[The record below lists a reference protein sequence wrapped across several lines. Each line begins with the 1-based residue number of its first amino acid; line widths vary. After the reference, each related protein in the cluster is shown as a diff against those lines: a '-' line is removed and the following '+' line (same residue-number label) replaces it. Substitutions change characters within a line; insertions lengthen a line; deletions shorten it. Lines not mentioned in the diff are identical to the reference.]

1 MISTDIELTEEEI
14 IELYGKRWD
23 IEPYHKVLKSTLK
36 LEKEFQFRSF
46 DAIVAHAALVVAR
59 YVFLAVESR
68 ENLDERS
75 IGELFWFTCD
85 ELKDISFS
93 ESFEL
98 LISTFAN
105 FLREQLRLAKEVI
118 DSLVLRFALSLPCYI
133 KARLRFQMCES

>member
-1 MISTDIELTEEEI
+1 MISTDIDLTEEEI

-59 YVFLAVESR
+59 YTFLAVQSR
-68 ENLDERS
+68 ENIDERS

-105 FLREQLRLAKEVI
+105 FLCEQLRLAKDVI
-118 DSLVLRFALSLPCYI
+118 DSLVLRFAVSQRGRAELFLI
-133 KARLRFQMCES
+133 I